1 MKTIKRVV
9 TELIVETDA
18 DGLDWAIVTTSVNLD
33 GLERI
38 VALFCLE
45 EDANYFLEHGLLGQT
60 QKYEVRKVHRS
71 GVKKPDPICR
81 WQYTG
86 KLEE

>member
-9 TELIVETDA
+9 TEQIVETDA
-18 DGLDWAIVTTSVNLD
+18 NGLDWAIVTTSVGPD

-38 VALFCLE
+38 VALFCSE
-45 EDANYFLEHGLLGQT
+45 EDANCYLEHGLT
-60 QKYEVRKVHRS
+60 QNYEVRKVHRP
-71 GVKKPDPICR
+71 GVKKPDPICG

-86 KLEE
+86 KLGE